1 MQSKT
6 MTLSSK
12 LVLHFVRFLSLQ
24 LLCINLVVNCYWY
37 LIALVLDLS
46 VLEAWQR
53 WGIVYS
59 VARAS
64 TWLGLA
70 RWA

>member
-24 LLCINLVVNCYWY
+24 LLCINLVVNCYWC
-37 LIALVLDLS
+37 LIVFVLDLS
-46 VLEAWQR
+46 VYVFSFYFL
-53 WGIVYS
+53 ILCLCHS
-59 VARAS
+59 S
-64 TWLGLA
+64 
-70 RWA
+70 

>member
-6 MTLSSK
+6 MTLSSE

-24 LLCINLVVNCYWY
+24 LLCINLVINCYWC

-46 VLEAWQR
+46 VYVSLFYFL
-53 WGIVYS
+53 I
-59 VARAS
+59 
-64 TWLGLA
+64 LCPFFP
-70 RWA
+70 

>member
-24 LLCINLVVNCYWY
+24 LLCISRTRLEMPKVNGYTMNKLLY
-37 LIALVLDLS
+37 KDKI
-46 VLEAWQR
+46 
-53 WGIVYS
+53 
-59 VARAS
+59 
-64 TWLGLA
+64 
-70 RWA
+70 

>member
-24 LLCINLVVNCYWY
+24 LLYINLVVNYYWC
-37 LIALVLDLS
+37 LIALVLNLS
-46 VLEAWQR
+46 VYVFSFYFL
-53 WGIVYS
+53 ILCLFY
-59 VARAS
+59 
-64 TWLGLA
+64 L
-70 RWA
+70 

>member
-24 LLCINLVVNCYWY
+24 LLCINLVANYYWC
-37 LIALVLDLS
+37 LIALVLNLS
-46 VLEAWQR
+46 VYVFSFYFL
-53 WGIVYS
+53 ILCS
-59 VARAS
+59 FFP
-64 TWLGLA
+64 
-70 RWA
+70 